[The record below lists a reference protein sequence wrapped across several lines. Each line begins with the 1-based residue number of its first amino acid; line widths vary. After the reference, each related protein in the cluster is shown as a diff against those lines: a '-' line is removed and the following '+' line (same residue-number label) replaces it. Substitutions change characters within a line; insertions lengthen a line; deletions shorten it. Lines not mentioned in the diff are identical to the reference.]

1 MVTDI
6 AGAGGPRSAGTRAAI
21 LEAARAQFVAHGYE
35 GATIRKV
42 ATDAGIDPAMVMRYF
57 GSKAGLFAAASA
69 VELRL
74 APLEGVGRRRLGQ
87 VVVRHFLTQWETAPL
102 DDPMMF
108 VLRSAATNEGAAR
121 RMQDI
126 FIEQVAEP
134 IAAVLDDPDH
144 LRRAALV
151 SSQLL
156 GVVLCRYILGL
167 EPLASWPAE
176 QVIADV
182 APAVQ
187 RYLTGPLPPR

>member
-1 MVTDI
+1 MVTDDI
-6 AGAGGPRSAGTRAAI
+6 GTGGPRSAGTRAAI
-21 LEAARAQFVAHGYE
+21 LKAARAQFVANSYD

-42 ATDAGIDPAMVMRYF
+42 AADAGIDPAMVMRYF

-69 VELRL
+69 IELKL
-74 APLEGVGRRRLGQ
+74 APLEGVGRSRLGQ
-87 VVVRHFLTQWETAPL
+87 VIVRHFLTQWETAPV

-108 VLRSAATNEGAAR
+108 VLRSAATNEGAAK
-121 RMQDI
+121 RMQAI

-156 GVVLCRYILGL
+156 GVVLCRYILCL